1 MIITNR
7 KQGYSSRRKY
17 VHGKGF
23 VDSLTSTLKSVGSYV
38 SQNKDLIAKPL
49 LGAVGNLTAAG
60 LEEGTKLLMNH
71 IINKNTQRNTKNN
84 TNPMVNQHTSQ
95 LDDKAL
101 AILENLMNGEQQR
114 ESQTNVPVGNI
125 YGSGIKKIL

>member
-7 KQGYSSRRKY
+7 KQGYNSRRRY
-17 VHGKGF
+17 IQGKGF
-23 VDSLTSTLKSVGSYV
+23 VDSLTSTLRNIGSYV

-49 LGAVGNLTAAG
+49 LGVVGNLTATG

-71 IINKNTQRNTKNN
+71 IMNKKSQRNSQQNN
-84 TNPMVNQHTSQ
+84 VNQSSLP
-95 LDDKAL
+95 LDDKSL
-101 AILENLMNGEQQR
+101 QIIQNLMNGEQQR

>member
-7 KQGYSSRRKY
+7 KQGYNLRRRY
-17 VHGKGF
+17 IQGKGF

-71 IINKNTQRNTKNN
+71 IMNKKIQRNVPQNN
-84 TNPMVNQHTSQ
+84 TNQINPQ

-101 AILENLMNGEQQR
+101 AILENLMKSKNIEVQT
-114 ESQTNVPVGNI
+114 SQPVGNI
-125 YGSGIKKIL
+125 VGSGIKKIL